1 MNTTQDNAELL
12 KKIEY
17 GLKLAIQKLYEKK
30 AANNEMAV
38 ISENGVIKHIS
49 ARELLERRKKK

>member
-12 KKIEY
+12 KKIGD
-17 GLKLAIQKLYEKK
+17 GLKLAIQKLYEQK
-30 AANNEMAV
+30 ATNNEMAW
-38 ISENGVIKHIS
+38 ISEDGVIKHLP